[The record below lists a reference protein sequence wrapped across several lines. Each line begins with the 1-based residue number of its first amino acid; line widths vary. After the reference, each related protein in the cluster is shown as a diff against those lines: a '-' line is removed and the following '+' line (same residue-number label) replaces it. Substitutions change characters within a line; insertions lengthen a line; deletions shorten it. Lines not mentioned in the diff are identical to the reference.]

1 MESDRVRGCQNPGI
15 EGPASVV
22 STVLRALFL
31 HQCSDIRQN
40 HGPVNSR
47 SFSKRLQV
55 LVLPCPGFSSVAFC
69 LFTLHLKHCCVLSSS
84 KCEKPSL
91 KVTRKKK
98 ELEMGVALLKV
109 EMVTSTADII
119 ERLIK
124 NLFIVIPHRHGT
136 IPTSIY
142 VTCLWLV
149 R

>member
-1 MESDRVRGCQNPGI
+1 MESDRVRGCQSPAI
-15 EGPASVV
+15 EGPVSVV

-31 HQCSDIRQN
+31 QQCSDMRQN
-40 HGPVNSR
+40 HGHVNSR

-55 LVLPCPGFSSVAFC
+55 LVLPYPSVAFC

-98 ELEMGVALLKV
+98 ELEMGVSLLKV
-109 EMVTSTADII
+109 EMVTSTADIA

-124 NLFIVIPHRHGT
+124 NLFIVIPHRHGI
-136 IPTSIY
+136 IPASIY